1 MNKEVIIIY
10 KSIFNGNT
18 KKIAQAMAKALHCEA
33 ISSDNADS
41 RDLSVYRYV
50 GLGSGIYF
58 TSHHPDIMKIAV
70 RLNSNQS
77 VFIFSS
83 HGAPFLGKYHKPL
96 QDILKKAGISVIGE
110 FSCKG
115 YDCTGP
121 YNLYHGGNKG
131 KPSEKDLYKAEKF
144 VKKILPQYDS
154 KVTVPGGKHIGID
167 RNACSGCGV
176 CAKVCPMKV
185 LEVIEGSIVIHN
197 EEDCIHCNLC
207 MKNCKEGAIAVV
219 HTKKELIGIAK
230 KHAWRKSL

>member
-18 KKIAQAMAKALHCEA
+18 KKIAQAMAGALHCEV
-33 ISSDNADS
+33 ISSESAES
-41 RDLSVYRYV
+41 RDLSTYKYV

-58 TSHHPDIMKIAV
+58 TSHHPEIMKIAS
-70 RLNSNQS
+70 RLNSNQRAF
-77 VFIFSS
+77 VFSS
-83 HGAPFLGKYHKPL
+83 HGAPFLGKYHKP
-96 QDILKKAGISVIGE
+96 ILEVLSKTGISVIGE

-131 KPSEKDLYKAEKF
+131 KPNEKDLYKAKKF
-144 VKKILPQYDS
+144 VKKILPEYD
-154 KVTVPGGKHIGID
+154 KKIIVPTGKHIGVDKQSCI
-167 RNACSGCGV
+167 GCGA

-185 LEVIEGSIVIHN
+185 IEVKDGSIVIHN

-207 MKNCKEGAIAVV
+207 MKNCKEGAITVV
-219 HTKKELIGIAK
+219 HTKKELFNIAR